1 MRDLITHPP
10 WRAVVSTQSSVVR
23 ARRSFFTAHIVVVA
37 LILSLSGPLCGTGVT
52 ADNRLELVLLH
63 LTVAAV
69 VLPLLYRGAAAREPD
84 QGEPR

>member
-1 MRDLITHPP
+1 MVTYMRDLITHPP
-10 WRAVVSTQSSVVR
+10 WRT
-23 ARRSFFTAHIVVVA
+23 
-37 LILSLSGPLCGTGVT
+37 SGPLSGTGVT